1 ELLKRGVE
9 DVLTHVPPERN
20 FTLIT
25 NDNTYWNTDIRSVRN
40 DLQNLSYSGVAFRPD
55 AALATINSRKSN
67 YNKDVVFISDALGV
81 GSSQLAGL
89 DPANNTFFVTPEAE
103 QRSNTAVDSAY
114 INNIT
119 DNFYELT
126 INLSAYGEL
135 ASEMPIALYN
145 HQKLVGKTVAN
156 FDSAQKSVTFTI

>member
-1 ELLKRGVE
+1 
-9 DVLTHVPPERN
+9 
-20 FTLIT
+20 
-25 NDNTYWNTDIRSVRN
+25 
-40 DLQNLSYSGVAFRPD
+40 
-55 AALATINSRKSN
+55 
-67 YNKDVVFISDALGV
+67 
-81 GSSQLAGL
+81 GL
-89 DPANNTFFVTPEAE
+89 DPAYNTFFVTPEAE

-156 FDSAQKSVTFTI
+156 FESAQKSVTFTIPKEDFQGFAEITDNGLPYDNRLYFSISKPKKSRV